1 MHIVFQQDDINTLT
15 KSFDLDETLRD
26 EIIEIKDDYA
36 VGPLKNIY
44 SDEGIEARKQWWREV
59 LAGGDLDGHVDTGEV
74 NDNKTVEEIKEK
86 LSGNKDEKVWIWVAP
101 NKHDV
106 SGYYWLMAQLKEI
119 LRNDKE
125 ETVMIWVAPNKHD
138 VSGYYWLMSQL
149 KEFVTRVFV
158 ISLNNLPFINDKGNI
173 FYPENLFEIPPRE
186 FLKAKKLARLISA
199 SEFELDPDEWL
210 KICNENKIVRVL
222 EGAKKLSQHNED
234 FYDKYI
240 LEFVTDDWQ
249 KATKVIQHFL
259 NKAKYTTGD
268 AFAFW
273 RLKELVLNETIVSSG
288 EIKNIKEFEV
298 KKKGTSEEPKL
309 DEES

>member
-1 MHIVFQQDDINTLT
+1 MHIVFQKEDINTLT
-15 KSFDLDETLRD
+15 KSFNLDESLRK
-26 EIIEIKDDYA
+26 EVIEIRDDYS
-36 VGPLKNIY
+36 VGPLKHIY
-44 SDEGIEARKQWWREV
+44 SSEGIDRRKDWWRNV
-59 LAGGDLDGHVDTGEV
+59 LSGNETTITVDSGYV
-74 NDNKTVEEIKEK
+74 DDSKTVAQIKEK
-86 LSGNKDEKVWIWVAP
+86 LRRAEEESIWIWVAA

-106 SGYYWLMAQLKEI
+106 SGYF
-119 LRNDKE
+119 
-125 ETVMIWVAPNKHD
+125 
-138 VSGYYWLMSQL
+138 WLMSQL
-149 KEFVTRVFV
+149 KEFVGRVYV
-158 ISLNNLPFINDKGNI
+158 LSLNNLPFINDKGNI